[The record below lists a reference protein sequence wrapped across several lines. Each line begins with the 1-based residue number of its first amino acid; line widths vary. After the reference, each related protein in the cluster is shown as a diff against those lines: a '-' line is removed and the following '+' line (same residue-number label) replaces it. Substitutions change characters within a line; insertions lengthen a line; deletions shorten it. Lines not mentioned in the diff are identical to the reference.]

1 MYDKNIWNYDFEIF
15 RLILINLMKLLGVHY
30 VISDKM
36 RKQER
41 QYQDNSRKWWL
52 NHMQFL
58 MYLDLL
64 EIKTNITI

>member
-64 EIKTNITI
+64 EIKTNITL

>member
-36 RKQER
+36 RNQER

-52 NHMQFL
+52 NHMEYF

>member
-15 RLILINLMKLLGVHY
+15 RLILINLMKLLGVHN

-36 RKQER
+36 HNQER
-41 QYQDNSRKWWL
+41 QYQDNSRKYGL
-52 NHMQFL
+52 NHMEYL
-58 MYLDLL
+58 MHLDLL

>member
-1 MYDKNIWNYDFEIF
+1 MYDKNIWNYDFQIF

-41 QYQDNSRKWWL
+41 QYQDNSRK
-52 NHMQFL
+52 
-58 MYLDLL
+58 
-64 EIKTNITI
+64 